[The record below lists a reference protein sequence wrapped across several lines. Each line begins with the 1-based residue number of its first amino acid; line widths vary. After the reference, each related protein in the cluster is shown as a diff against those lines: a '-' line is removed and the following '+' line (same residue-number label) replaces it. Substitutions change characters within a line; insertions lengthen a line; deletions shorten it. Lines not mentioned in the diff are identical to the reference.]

1 MLNSDPLYKTMQAR
15 KNQEKELIIANES
28 LESET
33 TKQMHELSEKKE
45 IFTYLELLNERAS
58 EMIQLW
64 NTSLIELKKNR
75 NTMQNHTLYFGTH
88 TYLYSL
94 HLSPWEL
101 WLWM

>member
-58 EMIQLW
+58 EMIQL
-64 NTSLIELKKNR
+64 
-75 NTMQNHTLYFGTH
+75 
-88 TYLYSL
+88 
-94 HLSPWEL
+94 
-101 WLWM
+101 